1 VTDYFVRL
9 GLAHGIQS
17 WWQEYEKLLV
27 AIVQRDRLAEEQAR
41 SLLQSSREGEF
52 NLLVTDA
59 DLAFSQG
66 KLRRDHALLDE
77 MKTVAGKLN
86 LQETAADTV
95 ASVALFGASVEA
107 FRRRLGMHKPQ
118 SLCGARSHCY
128 ASGSG
133 SLLFPGSLRRHNN
146 WQRPSSSKG
155 VTMSKYNRPLLRW
168 CRRATFINQ
177 GDPTGFRTRSSP
189 ELGLRTEERHRGFM
203 FAIGEEAKL
212 VHLTFIVIRSH

>member
-1 VTDYFVRL
+1 
-9 GLAHGIQS
+9 
-17 WWQEYEKLLV
+17 
-27 AIVQRDRLAEEQAR
+27 
-41 SLLQSSREGEF
+41 
-52 NLLVTDA
+52 
-59 DLAFSQG
+59 
-66 KLRRDHALLDE
+66 

-212 VHLTFIVIRSH
+212 VHLYCDSKSLINMRLGSRLSEPIKGNNFCSLIRRLSYCEAP